1 MNETREKHDRPLTSE
16 EVMNHLGISRG
27 TFWKYVREYPRHFR
41 TFRSGRWRVM
51 DRADL
56 EAWKDFRKSLDR
68 V

>member
-1 MNETREKHDRPLTSE
+1 MTEAREKHDRPLTSK
-16 EVMNHLGISRG
+16 EVMDHLGISRG
-27 TFWKYVREYPRHFR
+27 TFWKLVREYPRHFR